1 MKYADHIAEIE
12 AARASLTK
20 QEFEEMQFEKLIVLQ
35 REVEKQAKAYCA
47 AAEAGDSA
55 LANRIYVALITAEGD
70 VYPWKIAIYE
80 VSETERDAAIDEE
93 IRALFEGTDED
104 E

>member
-1 MKYADHIAEIE
+1 MKYAEIIAEIE
-12 AARASLTK
+12 AARANLTK
-20 QEFEEMQFEKLIVLQ
+20 QEFEELQLEKLIVLQ
-35 REVEKQAKAYCA
+35 REVEKHAKAYRA